1 MSGRPASRT
10 LGPGALAGSGARC
23 MQVWSSA
30 PAGISSFQRVSV
42 VAAACRCKK
51 KAGNFHHRIMRVNSQ
66 TKVKVIR
73 SKKKGNKFWR
83 KKWKLKGSKIHHRR
97 TAWTESEYDG
107 VAVACVVADH
117 PTLATRIMTENPCR
131 ASPPAVEPTTD
142 AGPRRV
148 ERERE

>member
-1 MSGRPASRT
+1 MSLLGDCCQHRAARPACFQNAGARC
-10 LGPGALAGSGARC
+10 PGRAWHGAGSGARC

-107 VAVACVVADH
+107 VAVACVVAQDGNGAAR
-117 PTLATRIMTENPCR
+117 PWL
-131 ASPPAVEPTTD
+131 
-142 AGPRRV
+142 
-148 ERERE
+148 